1 VAPRLSLGGTYYIMP
16 AGLAASDVV
25 DALNTL
31 TTKSQSC
38 QGPANQITIVNIA
51 LAVSGQG
58 PVPAVIYRLSDIVTT
73 LGSVIGS
80 LAGTQPFTVKSDE
93 DAIVTALTTFV
104 QVHQAL
110 LNILI
115 GKAGLVPN
123 LLPFVGPP
131 LAAVLRNLESVVDTF
146 AFELI
151 DLVPDNAPAATT
163 QKDSLDVT
171 IIKAVNAWSGVDDS

>member
-1 VAPRLSLGGTYYIMP
+1 VAPRISLGGTYYTMP
-16 AGLAASDVV
+16 AGLAPSDVV

-38 QGPANQITIVNIA
+38 QGPANQINIINVA
-51 LAVSGQG
+51 LAVTGQG
-58 PVPAVIYRLSDIVTT
+58 PIPQVIVRLTDIITT
-73 LGSVIGS
+73 VGSTIGS
-80 LAGTQPFTVKSDE
+80 LAGTQPFTVKADE
-93 DAIVTALTTFV
+93 DAIITALTTFV

-151 DLVPDNAPAATT
+151 DLVPDNGTDATK

-171 IIKAVNAWSGVDDS
+171 ISGAIDAWSGSITV